1 MSAVEEFWAL
11 NGLVG
16 VISAAA
22 LGLRIRQRG
31 SLRPETTDPRN
42 AWDAAPGWAQALL
55 YGWPVLGAMAAVA
68 LAAGWRS
75 GAGAFPTHWG
85 AGGVDG
91 WGSRETALLFPAEM
105 AVVCGLWS
113 AAVTWRHRRG
123 LHVAADTAVVCGMF
137 AWIGVGCLV
146 AASVSGG
153 RSWVVAVPGAVVVTA
168 VLASLVR
175 VAGARR
181 ASEGEVR
188 RPRR

>member
-1 MSAVEEFWAL
+1 MEEFWAL

-31 SLRPETTDPRN
+31 SLRPEPTDPRN

-55 YGWPVLGAMAAVA
+55 YGWPVLGAVVAVA
-68 LAAGWRS
+68 LAVAGWRS
-75 GAGAFPTHWG
+75 GAGEFPTHWG

-91 WGSRETALLFPAEM
+91 WGSRPMALLFPTEM

-113 AAVTWRHRRG
+113 AVVTWRHRRG
-123 LHVAADTAVVCGMF
+123 LHVAADTSVVCGMF

-153 RSWVVAVPGAVVVTA
+153 RSWVAVVAVPGAVVVTV
-168 VLASLVR
+168 VLAAAVR
-175 VAGARR
+175 GLGSR
-181 ASEGEVR
+181 R
-188 RPRR
+188 RPRSTRLPTP